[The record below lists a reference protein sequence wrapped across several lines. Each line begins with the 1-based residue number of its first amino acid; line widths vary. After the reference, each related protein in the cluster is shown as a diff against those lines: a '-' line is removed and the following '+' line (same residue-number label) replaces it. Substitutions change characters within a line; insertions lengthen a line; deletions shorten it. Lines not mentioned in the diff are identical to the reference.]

1 MHTHTYV
8 TVYSVTIFHNHLTI
22 YYNVNTTIPL
32 DDAYCGYI
40 EYLHN
45 CCKSPSTWPGP
56 GNSSTVP
63 VSAS

>member
-56 GNSSTVP
+56 RNSSTVP